1 MSDITKVSATAR
13 DRAGKGPARAA
24 RRAGLVP
31 AVIYGAKKDPVMI
44 NLDPRPIMK
53 QYTSGQ
59 FGTLLWEIEIDG
71 KKERTLP
78 RDIQLHPVTDMVE
91 HVDFLRVSAK
101 TTVNVMIPVSFINE
115 EECPGLKQGGV
126 LNVVRHDI
134 ELTSRAD
141 NIPESIIVDMAT
153 VELGESVHISS
164 VTLPDGAVPVINDRD
179 FTIATIAVPS
189 SVKSSQGDEDGEG
202 EEEEVT
208 TEEAAPAAEE

>member
-1 MSDITKVSATAR
+1 MSDITKVSGTAR

-24 RRAGLVP
+24 RRAGFVP

-53 QYTSGQ
+53 EYVSGQ
-59 FGTLLWEIEIDG
+59 FGTRLWEIEIGG

-101 TTVNVMIPVSFINE
+101 TTVNVMIPVNFINE

-126 LNVVRHDI
+126 LNVVRYDI
-134 ELTSRAD
+134 ELTCRAD
-141 NIPESIIVDMAT
+141 SIPESIVVDMAG
-153 VELGESVHISS
+153 VELGDSVHISS
-164 VTLPDGAVPVINDRD
+164 VTLPEGTEPVINDRD

-189 SVKSSQGDEDGEG
+189 SVKSAKGDDED
-202 EEEEVT
+202 EEEVAT
-208 TEEAAPAAEE
+208 DEAATPAEE

>member
-24 RRAGLVP
+24 RRAGFVP

-53 QYTSGQ
+53 EYNSGQ
-59 FGTLLWEIEIDG
+59 FGTRLWEIEIDG

-78 RDIQLHPVTDMVE
+78 RDIQLHPVTDQAE

-101 TTVNVMIPVSFINE
+101 TTVNVMIPVSFINDE
-115 EECPGLKQGGV
+115 ESPGLKQGGV
-126 LNVVRHDI
+126 LNVVRYDI
-134 ELTSRAD
+134 ELTCRAD
-141 NIPESIIVDMAT
+141 SIPESIVVDMAG

-164 VTLPDGAVPVINDRD
+164 VTLPEGTEPVINDRD

-189 SVKSSQGDEDGEG
+189 SVKSAQGDDEG
-202 EEEEVT
+202 EEDEAA
-208 TEEAAPAAEE
+208 TEEAAAAPAEE

>member
-1 MSDITKVSATAR
+1 MSDITKVSGTAR

-53 QYTSGQ
+53 QYASGH
-59 FGTLLWEIEIDG
+59 FGTVLWEIEIDG

-101 TTVNVMIPVSFINE
+101 TTVNVMIPVVFINE

-141 NIPESIIVDMAT
+141 SIPESIIVDMAT

-189 SVKSSQGDEDGEG
+189 SVKSSQGDDEDGE
-202 EEEEVT
+202 EEVA
-208 TEEAAPAAEE
+208 TEAAAPAAAEE